1 MWTSRRSFRIEWC
14 PVRLSEELQMHTA
27 LVHQIALDRQ
37 VEIARAT
44 ARRRRFLSGR
54 SPKATWPA
62 SRGGG
67 MLQLWRPGS
76 AAHGS

>member
-1 MWTSRRSFRIEWC
+1 
-14 PVRLSEELQMHTA
+14 MHSA
-27 LVHQIALDRQ
+27 LVQQIALDRQ
-37 VEIARAT
+37 VEIARASS
-44 ARRRRFLSGR
+44 RRRLLSFGR